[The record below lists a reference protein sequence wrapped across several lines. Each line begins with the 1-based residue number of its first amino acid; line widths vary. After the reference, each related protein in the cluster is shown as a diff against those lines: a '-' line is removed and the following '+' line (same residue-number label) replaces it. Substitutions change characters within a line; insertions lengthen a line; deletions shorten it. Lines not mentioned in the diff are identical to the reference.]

1 MAENDTLTGPVC
13 SGSSNSNYFK
23 PTNPNVPGFNNAY
36 SVYGSNFVPR
46 GSVDTTP
53 PAIFNS
59 QPYITMGRQDERY
72 QAGFL
77 AHLEL
82 ADYVKPYASFNFM
95 DDKTESIIAPSALFR
110 GGNPLTADGNYLI
123 NCSNPLLSAQEASL
137 ICTPAQIA
145 QDKLVPGSQS
155 ADVEIGRRNIEGGG
169 RDSTFDH
176 TNYRAVVGSK
186 GDFANNV
193 WSYDAYASYYYT
205 TLYEQDQ
212 NYLNY
217 QGISNAL
224 QVTGTAA
231 NPVCISGG
239 SCVPYNILNQGGVTQ
254 QQLAYL
260 YLTGTNYGSLT
271 ERIEHVDF
279 GADLGKYGVTIPWA
293 TDGIA
298 INFGGE
304 HRNDNINYA
313 PDAAEQS
320 GRSPVRAAR
329 RCRSTTARRSAKAS
343 SRRASRS
350 PSRNRG
356 RRTWCS
362 TPATATRIIRCRA
375 PSTPTSSTC
384 SGRSSRT

>member
-1 MAENDTLTGPVC
+1 MKKNFEGVQFDAQLGENMHNNGATWLQQINQASGYDTVTGTHYTGQNQQFDIIVGTNFADNKGNITGYGGYLNVNPVTSGQYDYGNCQLAENDTLTGPVC

-279 GADLGKYGVTIPWA
+279 GADLGKYGVTIPW
-293 TDGIA
+293 
-298 INFGGE
+298 
-304 HRNDNINYA
+304 R
-313 PDAAEQS
+313 P
-320 GRSPVRAAR
+320 
-329 RCRSTTARRSAKAS
+329 TA
-343 SRRASRS
+343 
-350 PSRNRG
+350 
-356 RRTWCS
+356 
-362 TPATATRIIRCRA
+362 
-375 PSTPTSSTC
+375 
-384 SGRSSRT
+384 